1 MTRRTVSLSAEQARW
16 FRIRRSGLEQPF
28 ATAEL
33 ATTALVGVQA
43 QILPAAGLALWN
55 RSVGLTNAAFEDAL
69 FNRRSLVKLWGQRN
83 TLHVYTST
91 DWPLLCA
98 ARSLNRTWWER
109 SVENGS
115 AEFADYRHLVE
126 EVAALL
132 RQRESMGRSDLRAS
146 GIDLHEDLYS
156 AWGGIFADLVRL
168 GSACHAGRVGSEGRF
183 AHRER
188 WLPDLV
194 WNPPDP
200 QAANLEVAR
209 RFFAAYGPASAADFI
224 YWRGG
229 ATPLARGWVSALQD
243 DLRAVDVDGQSMLAL
258 AVDVDELTATPPA
271 AEQWPVHMLY
281 RFDPLLLGHKDK
293 QWVADAEHYK
303 RVWRP
308 AGHIEGIVLA
318 HGRAVATWRYDRTGS
333 GISVVVAPFRA
344 LPAHVH
350 TAVVSQ
356 AQGVA
361 DFFGLPLVEM
371 RIDED
376 MMHNRSDADSH
387 QV

>member
-1 MTRRTVSLSAEQARW
+1 MAHRTVSLSAEQARW
-16 FRIRRSGLEQPF
+16 FRIRRSGLDRPF

-33 ATTALVGVQA
+33 AATALVGVQA

-83 TLHVYTST
+83 TLHIYTST

-98 ARSLNRTWWER
+98 ARALNRTWWER

-115 AEFADYRHLVE
+115 SEFADYRHLVE

-146 GIDLHEDLYS
+146 GIDLHEELYS

-168 GSACHAGRVGSEGRF
+168 GYACHAGRDGSEGRF

-188 WLPDLV
+188 WLPDLA

-209 RFFAAYGPASAADFI
+209 RFFAAYGPASATDFA

-229 ATPLARGWVSALQD
+229 STPLARGWVSALHD
-243 DLRAVDVDGQSMLAL
+243 SLCIVAVDGQSMLAL
-258 AVDVDELTATPPA
+258 ARTARSSTTSRASRSPRTTRSAFASASLARSSTSTASTSMTWSPTSRCGSRSPA
-271 AEQWPVHMLY
+271 SRRTRRSTSPSSRRAPSI
-281 RFDPLLLGHKDK
+281 RPRTC
-293 QWVADAEHYK
+293 AASSSAK
-303 RVWRP
+303 R
-308 AGHIEGIVLA
+308 
-318 HGRAVATWRYDRTGS
+318 S
-333 GISVVVAPFRA
+333 
-344 LPAHVH
+344 
-350 TAVVSQ
+350 
-356 AQGVA
+356 
-361 DFFGLPLVEM
+361 
-371 RIDED
+371 
-376 MMHNRSDADSH
+376 
-387 QV
+387 